1 MRRSIARV
9 MRTRHSL
16 LVLPLLVLAA
26 ASTHTLLA
34 RGPSSGAG
42 DAASQAAQ
50 PGPASPFDRHF
61 TGRTMRVDYFHTG
74 KADARLLS
82 LDRVVDDGPWPGSRT
97 RLLDDTN
104 LGQFRVEVIDRAT
117 NAVIYT
123 RGFASIYGEWETTPE
138 AKTEWRTFH
147 DSVRFPWPKTP
158 VQVVVKRR
166 QPDQSFREIW
176 STAIDPESRF
186 VNRAPPVPAGTLTV
200 LAEHGAPER
209 HVDLLFVAE
218 GYTASQGADAVADAR
233 RLVAALFR
241 EEPYKSRERDF
252 NVRVLHV
259 PSATAGVHRPQAA
272 SPRRTP
278 VSAEYNIFD
287 SERYLLTL
295 DNRALR
301 ETAASAPYDAVV
313 VLVNETQYGGGGVFN
328 AHATVAARNE
338 FADYLFVHEFAHHFA
353 ALADEYYTSDVAYE
367 TGLTG
372 RPEPWEPNIT
382 ALTHAAA
389 LKWRDL
395 VDAATP
401 VPTPWHKEAFDARA
415 AEYQATRRALRGRNA
430 PEAELSAL
438 FRAQQAWEREFFAA
452 LPHAGRVG
460 AYEGAGYETKGLYRP
475 EQDCLMFSRNPV
487 GFCRVCRRA
496 IDRVIDLHV
505 R

>member
-1 MRRSIARV
+1 MSRR
-9 MRTRHSL
+9 L
-16 LVLPLLVLAA
+16 LAVIVLAVVAGTCLGGPLRARPAQSPA
-26 ASTHTLLA
+26 AA
-34 RGPSSGAG
+34 APSA
-42 DAASQAAQ
+42 
-50 PGPASPFDRHF
+50 FDRHF

-74 KADARLLS
+74 KADARVVT
-82 LDRVVDDGPWPGSRT
+82 LDRVVDDGPWAGSRT
-97 RLLDDTN
+97 RLQDDTN
-104 LGQFRVEVIDRAT
+104 LGGFRVEVVDRAT
-117 NAVIYT
+117 NLVIYA
-123 RGFASIYGEWETTPE
+123 RGFGSIYGEWETTPD

-147 DSVRFPWPKTP
+147 DSLRIPWPKAP
-158 VQVVVKRR
+158 VQVRIARR
-166 QPDQSFREIW
+166 APDQSFREIW
-176 STAIDPESRF
+176 STVVDPESRF
-186 VNRAPPVPAGTLTV
+186 VNRAPPTPVGTLT
-200 LAEHGAPER
+200 AIADHGALEH

-218 GYTASQGADAVADAR
+218 GYTAAQGAEAVADAR
-233 RLVAALFR
+233 RLIAALFR

-252 NVRVLHV
+252 NVRVLHL
-259 PSATAGVHRPQAA
+259 PSAVPGVHRPQAA
-272 SPRRTP
+272 EPRRTP

-301 ETAASAPYDAVV
+301 EAAASAPYDALVL
-313 VLVNETQYGGGGVFN
+313 LVNETQYGGGGVFN

-367 TGLTG
+367 TGLTD
-372 RPEPWEPNIT
+372 RPEPWEPNVT
-382 ALTHAAA
+382 ALKSAGA

-395 VDAATP
+395 VEATTP
-401 VPTPWHKEAFDARA
+401 LPTPWNKDAFDARA
-415 AEYQATRRALRGRNA
+415 AEYQASRRALRARNA

-438 FRAQQAWEREFFAA
+438 FREQQAWEQAFFAK
-452 LPHAGRVG
+452 LPHTGRVG